1 MSSVTMAS
9 VIVVMMRVM
18 RVMRAMVV
26 TGRIMGRIMGSTMVI
41 MVMGVCGVITVE
53 RVGLNEVTMA
63 VDDMRMTLPHCLI
76 PIV

>member
-53 RVGLNEVTMA
+53 GVGLNEVTMA

>member
-18 RVMRAMVV
+18 VV
-26 TGRIMGRIMGSTMVI
+26 TGSTMVI

-53 RVGLNEVTMA
+53 GVGLNEVTMA

>member
-1 MSSVTMAS
+1 MIRPEMIVSSVTMAS

-18 RVMRAMVV
+18 VV
-26 TGRIMGRIMGSTMVI
+26 TGSTMVI

-53 RVGLNEVTMA
+53 GVGLNEVTMA

>member
-18 RVMRAMVV
+18 VV
-26 TGRIMGRIMGSTMVI
+26 TGSTMVI

-53 RVGLNEVTMA
+53 GVGLNEVTMA

-76 PIV
+76 PTV

>member
-9 VIVVMMRVM
+9 VIVVMMRG
-18 RVMRAMVV
+18 MRAMVV
-26 TGRIMGRIMGSTMVI
+26 TGSTMVI

-63 VDDMRMTLPHCLI
+63 VDDMRMTLPHYLI
-76 PIV
+76 PTM